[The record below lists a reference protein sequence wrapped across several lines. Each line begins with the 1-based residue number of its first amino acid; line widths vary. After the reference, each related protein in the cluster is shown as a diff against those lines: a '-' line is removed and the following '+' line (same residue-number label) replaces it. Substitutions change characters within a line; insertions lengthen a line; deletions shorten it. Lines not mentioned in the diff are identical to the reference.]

1 MYSRWWQNDVF
12 SVINVFRKTKQETP
26 DFYCNAVVSGQFHHR
41 CLVFTSIEAPIPLIS
56 PIFSVLSPEFFSLS
70 LFNSASLRF
79 VHVVCFLNERERE
92 REREVCLFCT
102 TTCCWLRRLPL
113 SLLLSLSRWS
123 QTPKIYLTAAGGCR
137 TGMLS
142 MWICSG
148 SDSEKVVVVVVVVAA
163 GAATTQT

>member
-41 CLVFTSIEAPIPLIS
+41 CLVLTSIEAPIPLIS
-56 PIFSVLSPEFFSLS
+56 PIFSVLSPEFLSLS

-92 REREVCLFCT
+92 RERFVCFAPQPVVDWGDYLFRFCFRFFSDRKHPKFTWQQQAAAAQVCLACVE
-102 TTCCWLRRLPL
+102 
-113 SLLLSLSRWS
+113 
-123 QTPKIYLTAAGGCR
+123 
-137 TGMLS
+137 
-142 MWICSG
+142 ICSG
-148 SDSEKVVVVVVVVAA
+148 SDSEKVVVVVVVAA